1 MIFAKKCEQKSKGS
15 AMIKFFVALCVCINL
30 ALCANL
36 DSSDLSVS
44 SKAQSSQEQEI
55 ESLLMLFENDEI
67 LKVRSEQ
74 MYEKIGT
81 LRDLG
86 REAIAKLA
94 QNQSSSALDSRTIE
108 IYIHFLRTYLGGLG
122 KIATINPLDM
132 QNIEILAQQSKITPK
147 ELEHFK
153 AQFRDAQE
161 RWISAFLSGGDEAK
175 AKRASAYFTPVE
187 GCGINEAD
195 GRNGGFC
202 CEYSDGEKYCYYK
215 ALQPLSLRA
224 LIILE
229 NNYKLDSEA
238 GIIGTASNMRIL
250 SYENASGVAFDARHI
265 IPLDSS
271 HTSLTKPKWLN
282 EGLAGR
288 IEYEVL
294 MELQN
299 AKVDMS
305 EGYNCARCENVR
317 EVAISYG
324 VDEGFGDEI
333 TLNVGNIKM
342 LSVREVVENRTH
354 YEDVARAGDYILR
367 LKDKH
372 TKLLKKPNGRA
383 IATIEREESER
394 LFVIG
399 SAESNAESVGDLR
412 ESSADFGTDSSDF
425 GENLR
430 DSKADSSN
438 LGATKNQADSSNS
451 RNAEWVKMLYFPK
464 DSYHAK
470 DALIGYIHKNQF
482 EMESKY

>member
-1 MIFAKKCEQKSKGS
+1 M
-15 AMIKFFVALCVCINL
+15 
-30 ALCANL
+30 CANL
-36 DSSDLSVS
+36 DSSIS
-44 SKAQSSQEQEI
+44 SKAQTSQEQEI
-55 ESLLMLFENDEI
+55 ESVLMLFENDEI

-94 QNQSSSALDSRTIE
+94 QNQSSSALDSRTIAV
-108 IYIHFLRTYLGGLG
+108 YTHFLRTYLGGLG

-132 QNIEILAQQSKITPK
+132 QNIKILAQQSKITPK
-147 ELEHFK
+147 ELEIFK
-153 AQFRDAQE
+153 TQFRDTQE

-175 AKRASAYFTPVE
+175 AKRASAYFAPVE

-250 SYENASGVAFDARHI
+250 SYENASGMAFDARHI

-271 HTSLTKPKWLN
+271 YKSLTKPKWLN

-294 MELQN
+294 MELKN

-305 EGYNCARCENVR
+305 EGYNCARCENMR
-317 EVAISYG
+317 EVAIS

-372 TKLLKKPNGRA
+372 TKLRKKPNGRA
-383 IATIEREESER
+383 IATIAREESER

-399 SAESNAESVGDLR
+399 SAESGAESVGDLR
-412 ESSADFGTDSSDF
+412 NFGDDSSDL
-425 GENLR
+425 GENLG
-430 DSKADSSN
+430 DSKAHSSN
-438 LGATKNQADSSNS
+438 LSATKNQADSSNS
-451 RNAEWVKMLYFPK
+451 HNAGWVKMLYFPK
-464 DSYHAK
+464 DSYHTK